1 MPHRGGATKTIA
13 QRSPLAGQGVLRVLL
28 VDDHPI
34 VHQGVER
41 LIERVPGMR
50 MCTGALSGAQGGQI
64 AAIERP
70 EVALLDLHLPD
81 MSAHEAASALRSAC
95 PGLKI
100 VLFTG
105 DSSRTVGYVAALV
118 GMDGIVH
125 KDNACATLITA
136 IRAVAAGQ
144 RFCDPLINSDNAL
157 ALSWREFQVLER
169 MARGDSNAQIAQ
181 HLGLTPNTIKSYVQM
196 LLTRLDARNR
206 LEAVVKAQRVGVL

>member
-1 MPHRGGATKTIA
+1 
-13 QRSPLAGQGVLRVLL
+13 VLL

-50 MCTGALSGAQGGQI
+50 MCTGALSGAEGGQI

-70 EVALLDLHLPD
+70 RVALLDLHLPD
-81 MSAHEAASALRSAC
+81 MSAPEAVSVLRSAC

-125 KDNACATLITA
+125 KDNACATLISA
-136 IRAVAAGQ
+136 IRTVAAGQ

-157 ALSWREFQVLER
+157 ALSYREFQVLER

-181 HLGLTPNTIKSYVQM
+181 HLGLAPNTVKSYVQM

-206 LEAVVKAQRVGVL
+206 LEAVVKAQQVGVL